1 MRNEFHFAGCRTA
14 PLGSYLKGLGVLR
27 LVSEQLDDEVRGH
40 WGRSS
45 FVLSTKVTRQ
55 ALEDFFLDEYA
66 PTPLVAPWNNG
77 SGLSPKGTTEG
88 IEAIMSS
95 TADRLASYRSTI
107 ALARELYDEGLSL
120 DLKNQVD
127 VATRDAEAAGKK
139 LSLPNRLKGEIK
151 KDLERRKPDLVSA
164 CRSRLDDQ
172 AVAWIDA
179 AIVLTSDGLK
189 YPPILGSGGNL
200 GNLELSNN
208 FMQRLADALCLREGK
223 KASSRSTSQAWLQAA
238 LFDEG
243 SPPLVGK
250 AAIGQFDPGGAGGVR
265 ATPVGQA
272 DSLVNPWDFVLLFEG
287 SLVFA
292 SAAARRLGGGRSSKA
307 AMPFTVNASAVG
319 YASSAADEKEKGELW
334 APVWEQPA
342 AYCEIERLLGEGR
355 ATWNGRQARDGLDM
369 VKAVTTLGVDRG
381 IHHFKRYA
389 FVERHGQNP
398 MAVPVGEV
406 RVVERS
412 EVGLLLEVEPWV
424 DRLRRGK
431 EPPAGVLVA
440 TRRLERA
447 MFDLARRGGPAAFQE
462 VLVCLAEAEHV
473 ALRSKGFRDR
483 EGLRPLAN
491 TRAGH
496 LMADEWLPLL
506 DDDTPEL
513 RLASALAFST
523 DRHGKMAALDTATGG
538 GGSSLRD
545 LLLPTPLRD
554 PTTPPRIEGGWH
566 RPIHEVLADAL
577 VWRSRQASG
586 RDQDGN
592 APQPGFD
599 RGVTP
604 REGDTTLL
612 AMGLIEEQRLGRL
625 LHGLLVLRPP
635 RSLLTNWRGLDRAQ
649 TSAITLPALQLL
661 APFYHA
667 GPLFVRG
674 EAYQLT
680 PQPEWAALLRANRVA
695 PVITD
700 ALLRLRMA
708 RLHPGPTSG
717 AAMAADVV
725 GPRLAA
731 ALLCP
736 SGRRH
741 AQSALLSTLDL
752 NKGEDQ

>member
-27 LVSEQLDDEVRGH
+27 LVSEQLDDDVRGH
-40 WGRSS
+40 WSRSS
-45 FVLSTKVTRQ
+45 FVLSTKATRQ
-55 ALEDFFLDEYA
+55 ALEDFFLDDYA
-66 PTPLVAPWNNG
+66 PTPLVAPWNGG
-77 SGLSPKGTTEG
+77 SGFGPKDATEG

-95 TADRLASYRSTI
+95 TADRLAPYRSTI
-107 ALARELYDEGLSL
+107 ALARELYDEGLA
-120 DLKNQVD
+120 K
-127 VATRDAEAAGKK
+127 E
-139 LSLPNRLKGEIK
+139 
-151 KDLERRKPDLVSA
+151 DLVSA
-164 CRSRLDDQ
+164 CRSQLDDQ

-179 AIVLTSDGLK
+179 AIVLTSDGPK
-189 YPPILGSGGNL
+189 YPPILGTGGNL
-200 GNLELSNN
+200 GRLELSNN
-208 FMQRLADALCLREGK
+208 FMQRLGDALCLRSGK
-223 KASSRSTSQAWLQAA
+223 KAPSRATSQAWLQAA

-243 SPPLVGK
+243 EPARVGG
-250 AAIGQFDPGGAGGVR
+250 AIGQFDPGGAGGVR

-292 SAAARRLGGGRSSKA
+292 SAAARRLSGGRSSKA
-307 AMPFTVNASAVG
+307 SMPFTVNASAVG

-334 APVWEQPA
+334 APVWERPA

-381 IHHFKRYA
+381 IDHFKRYA

-398 MAVPVGEV
+398 MAVPVGAV
-406 RVVERS
+406 HVVERS
-412 EVGLLLEVEPWV
+412 EVSLLLEVEPWV
-424 DRLRRGK
+424 DRLRSGK

-447 MFDLARRGGPAAFQE
+447 MFDLARRGGPAALQE
-462 VLVCLAEAEHV
+462 VLICLAEAEHV

-483 EGLRPLAN
+483 AGLRPLAN
-491 TRAGH
+491 ARAGH

-523 DRHGKMAALDTATGG
+523 DRDGA
-538 GGSSLRD
+538 SLRD

-554 PTTPPRIEGGWH
+554 PTNPARIEGRWH

-577 VWRSRQASG
+577 VLRSRQASG
-586 RDQDGN
+586 RDKDGN

-599 RGVTP
+599 RVVAP

-612 AMGLIEEQRLGRL
+612 AMGLVEEQRLGRL

-635 RSLLTNWRGLDRAQ
+635 RSLSINWQVVDRTQ
-649 TSAITLPALQLL
+649 TGAITLPALQVL
-661 APFYHA
+661 APFYHV
-667 GPLFVRG
+667 GPLLVLG
-674 EAYQLT
+674 EEHQLT

-695 PVITD
+695 SVITD
-700 ALLRLRMA
+700 ALLRLRIA
-708 RLHPGPTSG
+708 RLHPGPASA
-717 AAMAADVV
+717 AAMAAGVV

-736 SGRRH
+736 SGRQH

-752 NKGEDQ
+752 NKGENQ

>member
-27 LVSEQLDDEVRGH
+27 LISEQLDDEVRGH

-55 ALEDFFLDEYA
+55 ALEDFFLDDYA
-66 PTPLVAPWNNG
+66 PTPLVAPWNGG
-77 SGLSPKGTTEG
+77 SGFGPKDATEG
-88 IEAIMSS
+88 IEAIVSS

-107 ALARELYDEGLSL
+107 ALARELYDEGLAKEEL
-120 DLKNQVD
+120 
-127 VATRDAEAAGKK
+127 VA
-139 LSLPNRLKGEIK
+139 
-151 KDLERRKPDLVSA
+151 A

-179 AIVLTSDGLK
+179 AIVLTSDGPK
-189 YPPILGSGGNL
+189 YPPILGTGGNL
-200 GNLELSNN
+200 GRLELSNN
-208 FMQRLADALCLREGK
+208 FMQRLGDALCLHEGK
-223 KASSRSTSQAWLQAA
+223 KAPTREISQGWLQAA

-243 SPPLVGK
+243 EPARVGG
-250 AAIGQFDPGGAGGVR
+250 AIGQFDPGGAGGVR

-292 SAAARRLGGGRSSKA
+292 SAAARRLGVGSSSKA

-334 APVWEQPA
+334 APVWERPA

-406 RVVERS
+406 HVVERS
-412 EVGLLLEVEPWV
+412 EVSLLLEVEPWV

-431 EPPAGVLVA
+431 EPPAGVLLA

-447 MFDLARRGGPAAFQE
+447 MFDLARRGGPAALQE
-462 VLVCLAEAEHV
+462 VLICLAAAEHV

-483 EGLRPLAN
+483 ERLRPLAN

-523 DRHGKMAALDTATGG
+523 DLHGKMAALDTDTGG

-566 RPIHEVLADAL
+566 RPIHGVLADAL

-586 RDQDGN
+586 RDRDGN
-592 APQPGFD
+592 AHQPGFD
-599 RGVTP
+599 RVVTP

-635 RSLLTNWRGLDRAQ
+635 RSLLTNWRDVDRTQ
-649 TSAITLPALQLL
+649 TGAITLPALQLL

-674 EAYQLT
+674 EGYQLT

-695 PVITD
+695 SVITD

-708 RLHPGPTSG
+708 RLHPAPVSG
-717 AAMAADVV
+717 AAMAAGVV

-736 SGRRH
+736 SSRRH
-741 AQSALLSTLDL
+741 AQSSLLSTLDL